1 MLMYSIIFAS
11 IFHYTI
17 ISQAVQWPAPY
28 PIEVRRQC
36 SGATGRIMCNGK
48 PSSLTKIRLYDEDR
62 SVKYMDGAD
71 LMEETLS
78 NATGYF
84 TIHGCLLEILDIIP
98 RIDVYHSCNLK
109 PMECPRIRQEYIP
122 YRYIHSPSTEK
133 QFYNFG
139 EIDVTEQSGKEN
151 KECILHS
158 ENGHFF

>member
-11 IFHYTI
+11 IFHYAI
-17 ISQAVQWPAPY
+17 ISQAVHWPAPY
-28 PIEVRRQC
+28 PLEVKKQC

-48 PSSLTKIRLYDEDR
+48 PSSLTNIYLYDEDR
-62 SVKYMDGAD
+62 VFNTMKKSD

-98 RIDVYHSCNLK
+98 RIDIHHFCNEISL
-109 PMECPRIRQEYIP
+109 ECPHIRQEYIP

-139 EIDVTEQSGKEN
+139 EIDVTEKSGKETR
-151 KECILHS
+151 ECT
-158 ENGHFF
+158 